1 MAGEDLHSYRNIVT
15 KHPIK
20 QFPHGFLLSHG
31 EGKIDLPFTSLY
43 KVKFEI
49 DSHNNKKGKLIQ
61 PHEMHGGMKNKF
73 YN

>member
-1 MAGEDLHSYRNIVT
+1 MAGEDLYSYHNTGT
-15 KHPIK
+15 KHPVK
-20 QFPHGFLLSHG
+20 QFPHGFLPAHR

-49 DSHNNKKGKLIQ
+49 DNNNNKKGELIQ
-61 PHEMHGGMKNKF
+61 PHEMHDGRKNKF